1 MENKILAI
9 IQARSSSSRL
19 PNKILKK
26 IHNEE
31 SVVEYLYKKISNS
44 KLISKT
50 VIATSSHHSDDKLSL
65 LLTKKI
71 LIFIEAI
78 LIMFTRDLFKLQ
90 KIIIMK

>member
-65 LLTKKI
+65 LLTKK
-71 LIFIEAI
+71 
-78 LIMFTRDLFKLQ
+78 KY
-90 KIIIMK
+90 